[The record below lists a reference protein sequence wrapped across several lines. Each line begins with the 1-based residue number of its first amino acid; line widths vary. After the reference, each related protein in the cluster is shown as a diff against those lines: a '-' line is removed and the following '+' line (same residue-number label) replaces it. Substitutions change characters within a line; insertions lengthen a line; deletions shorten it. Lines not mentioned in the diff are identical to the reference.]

1 MIRAQNVLQV
11 YFILLWSFLIT
22 KLVFVSQIKQ
32 TVGCMTKIKI
42 MSFSLPFFYCFLSY
56 ILGKQRAAS

>member
-22 KLVFVSQIKQ
+22 KLVFFSQIKQ
-32 TVGCMTKIKI
+32 TVGCMTKIK
-42 MSFSLPFFYCFLSY
+42 MSFSLPFFNCFLSY